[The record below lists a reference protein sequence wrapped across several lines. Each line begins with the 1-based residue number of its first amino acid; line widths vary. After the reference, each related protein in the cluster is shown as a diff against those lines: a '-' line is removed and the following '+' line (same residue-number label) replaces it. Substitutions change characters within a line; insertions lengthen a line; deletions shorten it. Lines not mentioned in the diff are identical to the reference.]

1 MIDVLFVHPNA
12 AARIY
17 QNLSEDYSAIEPPI
31 WASLL
36 ANGIRAK
43 GYNVAILDCEAERLS
58 SEEAAA
64 KIIEINPRFTA
75 YIIYGQ
81 QPSASTQNMVGA
93 TAILNKVKEVNMPM
107 FSIAIG
113 GHVSALPEKTLQEEQ
128 FDYVIKGEGLEGILG
143 ILKGHTG
150 NDRLI
155 HEEMI
160 PQNLLGNFFSG
171 MAWDLLPMD
180 KYRTSNWHGWTNGG
194 IRSPFASV
202 YTSLGCPYSC
212 EFCCIN
218 APFSKRTIRYWDPE
232 HTIQEFDKIAKMGI
246 RNIKI
251 ADEMFVLLED
261 HFLKLCNLL
270 GERQYD
276 FNIWAYSRI
285 DTVKERH
292 LEALKKAGVNWLA
305 LGIESANKTIR
316 REVTKGKFEDT
327 DIKRIVKQ
335 IQDAGINVVGN
346 YIFGLPKDTW
356 STMNETLDLATE
368 LNTEWANFYCAMAYP
383 GSQLHKEI
391 SVSHPEWLPENNV
404 GWIGYS
410 QHAKE
415 TFNLPTETLTRSEVL
430 TFRDS
435 AFNIYFTNPTYIN
448 MIRSKFGEY
457 AVKDIEEMNKVQ
469 LERYIHTA
477 K

>member
-1 MIDVLFVHPNA
+1 MIDVLFVHPGA

-17 QNLSEDYSAIEPPI
+17 QNLSKDYSAIEPPI

-36 ANGIRAK
+36 ANGVRAK

-58 SEEAAA
+58 YDDAA
-64 KIIEINPRFTA
+64 KRIQQLNPRYAA
-75 YIIYGQ
+75 YIVYGQ
-81 QPSASTQNMVGA
+81 QPSASTQNMVGTTEVLNRVKQLA
-93 TAILNKVKEVNMPM
+93 PSIGAIG
-107 FSIAIG
+107 IG
-113 GHVSALPEKTLQEEQ
+113 GHVSALPQRTVEEEK
-128 FDYVIKGEGLEGILG
+128 FDFIAKGEGLHLILAILEGKTSDYCKILNE
-143 ILKGHTG
+143 T
-150 NDRLI
+150 
-155 HEEMI
+155 MI
-160 PQNLLGNFFSG
+160 PQDQLSAQLPG

-232 HTIQEFDKIAKMGI
+232 HTIQEFDKIDKMGI

-327 DIKRIVKQ
+327 DIKKIVKQ

-391 SVSHPEWLPENNV
+391 NASHPEWLPENNV

-457 AVKDIEEMNKVQ
+457 AVKDIEEMNKVK
-469 LERYIHTA
+469 LERQLIT